1 MLLQMILA
9 RALKLP
15 YRLADH
21 VKSKRLHG
29 GAGKLD
35 FVFNV
40 VGLNRLVA
48 QPAELAGP
56 ITAPHS
62 RGRFGRQLS
71 RCDALACDEPQFLFE
86 SGERHSQRA
95 ER

>member
-1 MLLQMILA
+1 MIVA

-15 YRLADH
+15 YRLADY

-29 GAGKLD
+29 CAAKLG

-40 VGLNRLVA
+40 VGLDRLVA
-48 QPAELAGP
+48 QRADLAGP

-62 RGRFGRQLS
+62 RGSFTRQFS
-71 RCDALACDEPQFLFE
+71 RRDAFACDEPQFLFE
-86 SGERHSQRA
+86 FGERHSQGA

>member
-1 MLLQMILA
+1 MIVA

-15 YRLADH
+15 YRLADY

-29 GAGKLD
+29 CAGKLG

-48 QPAELAGP
+48 QRADLAGP

-62 RGRFGRQLS
+62 SGSFTRQFS
-71 RCDALACDEPQFLFE
+71 RCDAFACDKPQFLFE
-86 SGERHSQRA
+86 FGERHNQGA